1 MHAQAA
7 EEPGAHAASSPSEGI
22 MAIYHQFR
30 HLWSRSATHMASA
43 GRSHFS
49 RHPQHAPAA
58 PPAQVLHMQSEP
70 LPILLP
76 IFGLTAAAA

>member
-1 MHAQAA
+1 
-7 EEPGAHAASSPSEGI
+7 

-30 HLWSRSATHMASA
+30 HLWVLSTQHISGHGPHARQQQHM
-43 GRSHFS
+43 
-49 RHPQHAPAA
+49 PAPA
-58 PPAQVLHMQSEP
+58 PVPLPVLHMHSQP

>member
-1 MHAQAA
+1 VRVRAA
-7 EEPGAHAASSPSEGI
+7 PPSEGI

-30 HLWSRSATHMASA
+30 HLWSRSTAHMGSS
-43 GRSHFS
+43 GRNHHPS
-49 RHPQHAPAA
+49 RQHQPVP
-58 PPAQVLHMQSEP
+58 PPAPSPILHMQSQP